1 MDVAYSAFLKQVG
14 IFLQGKKTC
23 GRIASSVS
31 LDDLCFRLFRHFDAA
46 FFFLKKIFTS
56 WYLVECLVHVHS
68 RSIGGWLS
76 LGM

>member
-14 IFLQGKKTC
+14 GKEEKTMWENC
-23 GRIASSVS
+23 S
-31 LDDLCFRLFRHFDAA
+31 LDDLCFRAFRQFDSMIENI
-46 FFFLKKIFTS
+46 FFKDITC
-56 WYLVECLVHVHS
+56 WYLEECLVHVYA